1 MAIRTRRGNSA
12 DFDPD
17 KLVSGEPATVTDN
30 GKIKWCVSPG
40 NVKTIATIED
50 MTDAIT
56 EANQPIIEQ
65 LTDGANAVA
74 NVVEGVLDGVNH
86 VIDSN
91 GTAYKIGMDNGEL
104 FLEELEEDTS
114 EPASSRIL
122 QDIEDLQ
129 NNKINKTS
137 IVQNTSVSD
146 TDKVPSAAVT
156 NSLQRQINEQ
166 NNNLT
171 VQTVDLTTVL
181 TISNPKHTLQ
191 YAQAMKYGNLITL
204 TIRVVTNDKFS
215 TTEPPSFTL
224 PIGYRPPIPVRAAGM
239 LHNNPIG
246 NPAFGYSD
254 LAYCVIDTDGT
265 FIVRN
270 YTDSTARYVLVT
282 ITYIA
287 V

>member
-166 NNNLT
+166 NNNLANIFAAANDIAT
-171 VQTVDLTTVL
+171 SIDDKNLPLGLHFTSTNTPGTFPSGATKAGIIICLKRKDSH
-181 TISNPKHTLQ
+181 I
-191 YAQAMKYGNLITL
+191 AQIYIEH
-204 TIRVVTNDKFS
+204 VTGMFA
-215 TTEPPSFTL
+215 
-224 PIGYRPPIPVRAAGM
+224 VR
-239 LHNNPIG
+239 
-246 NPAFGYSD
+246 YSD
-254 LAYCVIDTDGT
+254 DTT
-265 FIVRN
+265 NTWNAWSIK
-270 YTDSTARYVLVT
+270 
-282 ITYIA
+282 
-287 V
+287 